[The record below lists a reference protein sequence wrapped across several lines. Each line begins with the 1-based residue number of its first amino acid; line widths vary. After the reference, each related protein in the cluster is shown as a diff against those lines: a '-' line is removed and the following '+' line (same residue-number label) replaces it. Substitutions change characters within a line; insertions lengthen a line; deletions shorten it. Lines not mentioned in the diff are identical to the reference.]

1 MLGKKNR
8 LSKNKEFD
16 KIWQNGRSGFD
27 GFLGVKAIPNN
38 LNLNR
43 FGILV
48 GLKVDKKA
56 VGRNYLKRV
65 LREAIRQLSPSL
77 KKGFD
82 IVIISLPAARGKK
95 SEELKKSLI
104 ENLKKLKIWQ

>member
-1 MLGKKNR
+1 MLEKKNR

-16 KIWQNGRSGFD
+16 KVWQGGRSGFD
-27 GFLGVKAIPNN
+27 GLLGVKIIPNN

-48 GLKVDKKA
+48 GLKVSKKA
-56 VGRNYLKRV
+56 VERNYLKRV
-65 LREAIRQLSPSL
+65 LREAIRAHSTSL

-82 IVIISLPAARGKK
+82 IVIISLPASRGKK
-95 SEELKKSLI
+95 AQDLKKSL
-104 ENLKKLKIWQ
+104 EGGFRKLKIWQ

>member
-1 MLGKKNR
+1 MLEKKNR

-16 KIWQNGRSGFD
+16 KIWQKGYSGFD
-27 GFLGVKAIPNN
+27 GLLGVKVISNT
-38 LNLNR
+38 LNINR

-56 VGRNYLKRV
+56 VGRNYLKRI
-65 LREAIRQLSPSL
+65 LRETIRSLSPSL

-82 IVIISLPAARGKK
+82 IVIISLPAARNKK
-95 SEELKKSLI
+95 ITELKKSL
-104 ENLKKLKIWQ
+104 EDNFKKVRIWQ